1 MGIVAASLGIG
12 VEFQYKDKTYRL
24 SPWTY
29 ELQGVYE
36 RYLEREVTDAAKRMC
51 EQLDRDEGRQLLK
64 DVAKDIGQGMYTF
77 GGDEVQ
83 RSLESPKHITKLLH
97 IMLQQDDPSIKYELV
112 REMVTTSLPEIMEK
126 IASANVD
133 PTKDEKK
140 N

>member
-1 MGIVAASLGIG
+1 MGIVAATLGIG

-24 SPWTY
+24 CPWTY
-29 ELQGVYE
+29 ELQGIYE

-51 EQLDRDEGRQLLK
+51 EQLDRDDGRQLLK
-64 DVAKDIGQGMYTF
+64 DVAKDIGQGLYTF

-97 IMLQQDDPSIKYELV
+97 IMLQQDDPTIKYDLV
-112 REMVTTSLPEIMEK
+112 RDMVTTSLPEIMEK

-140 N
+140 S

>member
-140 N
+140 S

>member
-24 SPWTY
+24 CPWTY
-29 ELQGVYE
+29 ELQGIYE

-64 DVAKDIGQGMYTF
+64 DVAKDIGQGLYTF

-97 IMLQQDDPSIKYELV
+97 IMLQQDDPSIRYDLV
-112 REMVTTSLPEIMEK
+112 RELVTTSLPEIMEK

-140 N
+140 S

>member
-24 SPWTY
+24 CPWTY
-29 ELQGVYE
+29 ELQGIYE

-51 EQLDRDEGRQLLK
+51 EQLDRDDGRQLLK
-64 DVAKDIGQGMYTF
+64 DVAKDIGQGLYTF

-97 IMLQQDDPSIKYELV
+97 IMLQQDDPTIRYDLV

-140 N
+140 S

>member
-24 SPWTY
+24 CPWTY
-29 ELQGVYE
+29 ELQGIYE

-64 DVAKDIGQGMYTF
+64 DVAKDIGQGLYTF

-97 IMLQQDDPSIKYELV
+97 IMLQQDDPTIRYDLV

-140 N
+140 S

>member
-24 SPWTY
+24 CPWTY
-29 ELQGVYE
+29 ELQGIYE

-51 EQLDRDEGRQLLK
+51 EQLDRDDGRQLLK
-64 DVAKDIGQGMYTF
+64 DVAKDIGQGLYTF

-97 IMLQQDDPSIKYELV
+97 IMLQQDDPSIRYDLV

-140 N
+140 S

>member
-24 SPWTY
+24 CPWTY
-29 ELQGVYE
+29 ELQGIYE

-64 DVAKDIGQGMYTF
+64 DVAKDIGQGLYTF

-97 IMLQQDDPSIKYELV
+97 IMLQQDDPSIRYDLV

-140 N
+140 S

>member
-24 SPWTY
+24 CPWTY
-29 ELQGVYE
+29 ELQGIYE

-51 EQLDRDEGRQLLK
+51 EQLDRDDGRQLLK
-64 DVAKDIGQGMYTF
+64 DVAKDIGQGLYTF

-97 IMLQQDDPSIKYELV
+97 IMLQQDDPSIRYDLV
-112 REMVTTSLPEIMEK
+112 RDMVTTSLPEIMEK

-140 N
+140 S

>member
-24 SPWTY
+24 CPWTY
-29 ELQGVYE
+29 ELQGIYE

-51 EQLDRDEGRQLLK
+51 EQLDRDDGRQLLK
-64 DVAKDIGQGMYTF
+64 DVAKDIGQGLYTF

-97 IMLQQDDPSIKYELV
+97 IMLQQDDPTIKYDLV
-112 REMVTTSLPEIMEK
+112 RDMVTTSLPEIMEK

-140 N
+140 S